1 MPAYKQS
8 NGSWYVS
15 YYVTDY
21 TGKRIKKTKRGF
33 KTKREADDYLASE
46 RRKQGRDLN
55 MTFEEFLEIYYA
67 DIENRV
73 KLNTL
78 RTKRTVIDLKILPYF
93 KNKKM
98 NNISVSDVTQWQNQ
112 ILAMRDEYKN
122 PYSPVYIKTMHNQ
135 LSCIFNHACRRY
147 GLGSNPVRLAG
158 NMGKEHSDAEMEF
171 WTQDEYKQFASVMI
185 QYDGYYQAFEIL
197 YWCGLRLGEMLAL
210 TKSDFNFKKRQL
222 RVNKFLQRI
231 HGEDYITTPKTRKSI
246 RTIPIPNFICDEM
259 QDYFDRIPKGRT
271 NDRIFPFSKG
281 GMHHKMDWGAKESGV
296 KRIRIHDLRHSH
308 VSLLIEMGFSALA
321 IANRLGHESIKI
333 TYNYAHLFPS
343 VGMDIADK
351 LDEVREL
358 EDE

>member
-222 RVNKFLQRI
+222 RVNNLYK
-231 HGEDYITTPKTRKSI
+231 EYMEKTT
-246 RTIPIPNFICDEM
+246 
-259 QDYFDRIPKGRT
+259 
-271 NDRIFPFSKG
+271 
-281 GMHHKMDWGAKESGV
+281 
-296 KRIRIHDLRHSH
+296 
-308 VSLLIEMGFSALA
+308 
-321 IANRLGHESIKI
+321 
-333 TYNYAHLFPS
+333 
-343 VGMDIADK
+343 
-351 LDEVREL
+351 
-358 EDE
+358 